1 MTAQERL
8 YTPASANRALPLVR
22 SIVDDILARAREVR
36 SLTALSRDPATDPE
50 VAAQWKDI
58 RDLVEELAGLGVEF
72 KDPSLEIGLVDFPGE
87 IDGEPVHLCWRRD
100 EETVTHYHGRDEG
113 FASRKPIPGE
123 LLGEG

>member
-1 MTAQERL
+1 MADQERL

-36 SLTALSRDPATDPE
+36 SLTALSRDPARDPE
-50 VAAQWKDI
+50 VAARWKEI
-58 RDLVEELAGLGVEF
+58 RDLVDELNRLGVQF

-87 IDGEPVHLCWRRD
+87 IDGKPVHLCWRRD
-100 EETVTHYHGRDEG
+100 EPAVTHYHGREEG
-113 FASRKPIPGE
+113 FASRKPIPRE